1 MCCARGAVRPT
12 SRITNTPIGSCD
24 TDMHTLIRHWPEGD
38 RPREKL
44 LSRGAE
50 SLSDTELLAVLIN
63 SGSAGRSAVD
73 VARALLHAYGNVRA
87 LARRPV
93 SELQRERGIGPA
105 RAVTIHAAFE
115 LGRRSAMV
123 ADASRELIISSPEDV
138 ARQYIPRLRDL
149 NTERFL
155 ALLLNNA
162 GHVLREC
169 EISRGTVDAS
179 VATPREVFHAAVL
192 ELASSVILI
201 HNHPSGV
208 RDASPEDHALTRM
221 MIAAG
226 RTMGIPVQD
235 HIIICGN
242 SFVSFVTEGWM

>member
-1 MCCARGAVRPT
+1 MKEPPHPY
-12 SRITNTPIGSCD
+12 SLD
-24 TDMHTLIRHWPEGD
+24 KHTLIRQWPEGE

-44 LSRGAE
+44 LTRGAE
-50 SLSDTELLAVLIN
+50 ALSDAELLAVLIN
-63 SGSAGRSAVD
+63 SGSTGRSAVD
-73 VARALLHAYGNVRA
+73 VARSLLTSYGNVRS
-87 LARRPV
+87 LARRPL

-123 ADASRELIISSPEDV
+123 ADPGRDLAISAPEDV

-162 GHVLREC
+162 GHVLREY

-192 ELASSVILI
+192 ELASAVILI

-208 RDASPEDHALTRM
+208 REASREDHALTRM
-221 MIAAG
+221 MIEAG

-242 SFVSFVTEGWM
+242 TYLSFSEEGWI

>member
-1 MCCARGAVRPT
+1 MKEPPHPYA
-12 SRITNTPIGSCD
+12 SDKHS
-24 TDMHTLIRHWPEGD
+24 LIRHWPEGE

-44 LSRGAE
+44 LTRGAE
-50 SLSDTELLAVLIN
+50 ALSDAELLAVLIN
-63 SGSAGRSAVD
+63 SGSTGRSAVD
-73 VARALLHAYGNVRA
+73 VARALLTSYGNVRS
-87 LARRPV
+87 LARRPL

-123 ADASRELIISSPEDV
+123 ADPGRELAISAPEDV

-149 NTERFL
+149 NTERFI

-162 GHVLREC
+162 GHVLREY

-192 ELASSVILI
+192 ELASAVILI

-208 RDASPEDHALTRM
+208 REASREDHALTRM
-221 MIAAG
+221 MIDAG

-242 SFVSFVTEGWM
+242 TYLSFSEEGWI